1 MDEKI
6 TRTGRI
12 GAYFSDRGYGF
23 IYEDTKDKRLSSW
36 FFHIKAC
43 TFEPKVGLLVQSR
56 IAPGPKGLMAV
67 DVNLLDVDSG
77 LEVLSGKAG
86 VQ

>member
-6 TRTGRI
+6 IRTGRI
-12 GAYFSDRGYGF
+12 GAYFSRGYGF
-23 IYEDTKDKRLSSW
+23 LYEDTKEKKLSSW

-43 TFEPKVGLLVQSR
+43 TFEPKVGLLVQFR
-56 IAPGPKGLMAV
+56 IAHGPQGLMAV
-67 DVNLLDVDSG
+67 DVNLLADSG

-86 VQ
+86 LQ